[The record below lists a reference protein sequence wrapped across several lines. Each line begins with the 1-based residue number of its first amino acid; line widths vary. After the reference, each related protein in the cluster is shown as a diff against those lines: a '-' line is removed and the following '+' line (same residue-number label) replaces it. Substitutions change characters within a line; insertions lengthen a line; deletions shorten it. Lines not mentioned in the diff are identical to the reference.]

1 MREIRYSRRV
11 AVSEPVTAFGV
22 LLAANA
28 LVVAVALTR
37 PTLLPLGLVAV
48 VAVPLAAVFLVK
60 LVERPQRGVLLLAA
74 LVPFDGLREI
84 VPFPAGWKEALV
96 LVTLAATF
104 VAPAETR
111 GRAGRRLPS
120 WALVVGAF
128 FALGLASAV
137 VVGGSQG
144 LTGLKVGFFYVLVA
158 LAVWRCPL
166 NARERDRLVTI
177 LMVVGFV
184 TAVFGIAQQLIGES
198 RLVDLGY
205 SYTVSVRTAGG
216 YLRSFS
222 TFVTNFPFAL
232 YLMLVLLVGI
242 PSALVDTRRL
252 RNQLFLLGIPV
263 IVAGLVVSFT
273 RAAWIGLAVGLVY
286 IGITRSRSV
295 LVALAHAAVWL
306 AIGLVAFSSYS
317 GTFLSDES
325 LLERFQI
332 WGKNTS
338 QVVEHPLGKGIATT
352 GSAAEKLTELKGES
366 GKSVLQPDN
375 YYFKT
380 TIELGV
386 LGLWIVLL
394 LFVTA
399 FASTHGA
406 ARRLRG
412 YDAALAT
419 GVGASVLAAATV
431 SLFATYFEVFP
442 MDVYF
447 WLLLGVVAAC
457 VPESR

>member
-1 MREIRYSRRV
+1 
-11 AVSEPVTAFGV
+11 
-22 LLAANA
+22 
-28 LVVAVALTR
+28 
-37 PTLLPLGLVAV
+37 
-48 VAVPLAAVFLVK
+48 
-60 LVERPQRGVLLLAA
+60 
-74 LVPFDGLREI
+74 
-84 VPFPAGWKEALV
+84 
-96 LVTLAATF
+96 
-104 VAPAETR
+104 
-111 GRAGRRLPS
+111 
-120 WALVVGAF
+120 
-128 FALGLASAV
+128 
-137 VVGGSQG
+137 
-144 LTGLKVGFFYVLVA
+144 
-158 LAVWRCPL
+158 
-166 NARERDRLVTI
+166 
-177 LMVVGFV
+177 
-184 TAVFGIAQQLIGES
+184 
-198 RLVDLGY
+198 
-205 SYTVSVRTAGG
+205 
-216 YLRSFS
+216 
-222 TFVTNFPFAL
+222 
-232 YLMLVLLVGI
+232 
-242 PSALVDTRRL
+242 
-252 RNQLFLLGIPV
+252 V

-306 AIGLVAFSSYS
+306 AIGLVVFSSYS

-332 WGKNTS
+332 WGSNTS

-366 GKSVLQPDN
+366 GKSVVQPDN